1 MKHPLVRVRVFEVLF
16 SPILCDPRDQF
27 KGGIEEFSGRVRVA
41 NGEAMILLINRHLD
55 GKGTVFAFQ
64 GKIHSSSLLLLFLDL
79 FEMR

>member
-1 MKHPLVRVRVFEVLF
+1 
-16 SPILCDPRDQF
+16 
-27 KGGIEEFSGRVRVA
+27 
-41 NGEAMILLINRHLD
+41 MILLINRHLD